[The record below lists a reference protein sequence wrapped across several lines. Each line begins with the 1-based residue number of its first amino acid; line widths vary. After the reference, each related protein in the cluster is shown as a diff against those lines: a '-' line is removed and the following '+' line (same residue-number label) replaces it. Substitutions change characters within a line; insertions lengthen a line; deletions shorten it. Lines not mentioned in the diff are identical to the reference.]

1 MGSRN
6 LLVAA
11 AGFEPLFVRL
21 VPSLECTLAVPRWL
35 LFLCRGAADPQP
47 PADEH
52 TVYHCGVPPIAL
64 NQ

>member
-11 AGFEPLFVRL
+11 AGFEPLLLVRL
-21 VPSLECTLAVPRWL
+21 VHTLDCTRAVPRWL

-52 TVYHCGVPPIAL
+52 TVYHCGVPPSC
-64 NQ
+64 